1 VGRDSN
7 SVSVGD
13 TGISQA
19 STSGARNY
27 RRRKQVEL
35 GITDGENGEGN
46 DVVAIY
52 GHYSFYVCIP
62 GYINHRNIRRNQYPI
77 QPMLAIGQNTC

>member
-1 VGRDSN
+1 VD
-7 SVSVGD
+7 VED

-19 STSGARNY
+19 STGGARNY

-35 GITDGENGEGN
+35 GIPTERWGVEWRSGYLRTLQVSTGFC
-46 DVVAIY
+46 VY
-52 GHYSFYVCIP
+52 IP

-77 QPMLAIGQNTC
+77 QSTSVDI